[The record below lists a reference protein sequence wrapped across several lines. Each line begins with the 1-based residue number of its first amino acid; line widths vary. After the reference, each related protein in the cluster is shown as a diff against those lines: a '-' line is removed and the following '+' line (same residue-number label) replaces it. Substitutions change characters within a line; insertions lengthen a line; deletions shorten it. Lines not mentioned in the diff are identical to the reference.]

1 MDSCDLHYYF
11 STFAVYEGSNNA
23 HSNVRE
29 IFGTNGIGE
38 ELSEIVSESTIALI
52 FVAVIFIVFIVVNYD
67 GMFVEGTPLHVKIII
82 TFAFNYPVGL
92 LYVSDVS
99 FLHWVR

>member
-1 MDSCDLHYYF
+1 VDSCDLHYCYF

-38 ELSEIVSESTIALI
+38 ELSENVSESTYCSHIRR
-52 FVAVIFIVFIVVNYD
+52 
-67 GMFVEGTPLHVKIII
+67 
-82 TFAFNYPVGL
+82 
-92 LYVSDVS
+92 SDIHRIYS
-99 FLHWVR
+99 GQL

>member
-1 MDSCDLHYYF
+1 MRIAMCEKSLEQMGLEKNYRRLYR
-11 STFAVYEGSNNA
+11 NQ
-23 HSNVRE
+23 
-29 IFGTNGIGE
+29 I
-38 ELSEIVSESTIALI
+38 IALI

>member
-1 MDSCDLHYYF
+1 MRIAMCEKSLEQMGLEKNYRKMYR
-11 STFAVYEGSNNA
+11 NQ
-23 HSNVRE
+23 
-29 IFGTNGIGE
+29 
-38 ELSEIVSESTIALI
+38 LIALI